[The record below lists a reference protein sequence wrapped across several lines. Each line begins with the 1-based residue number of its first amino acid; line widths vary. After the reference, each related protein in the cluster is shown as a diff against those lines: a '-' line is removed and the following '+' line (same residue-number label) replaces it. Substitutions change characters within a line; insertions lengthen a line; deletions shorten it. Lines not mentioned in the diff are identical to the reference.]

1 VVHKGARHVALRD
14 GLWLQP
20 EPLLYLGLT
29 NGNLASPIGYTGV
42 YAAGDTNQLG
52 DPSGRFPA
60 LAAAP
65 PLAIGAGTVIAA
77 GAGAVVAGGM
87 LYAIYD
93 PQGAAAAVAAVG
105 DAGAAALTTLSNSV
119 SDAQQLTGQPT
130 PANTRG
136 FDWAASPQL
145 SASKSVDTSWF
156 PDRALPRDANGVPIP
171 DSQYPHTQLGTKEGS
186 KGSYGQAREFG
197 EGGKPVKDIDFTDH
211 GRKDH
216 PSPHEHK
223 YLENETGGTPKRGPT
238 EPLETPE

>member
-1 VVHKGARHVALRD
+1 
-14 GLWLQP
+14 
-20 EPLLYLGLT
+20 
-29 NGNLASPIGYTGV
+29 V

-145 SASKSVDTSWF
+145 SASKSATD
-156 PDRALPRDANGVPIP
+156 ARDAAIEGLAGLPSKERKTVSTVVGARDPATGNVSVGVKKSGCDAGKCAEDLAYEGLPGSP
-171 DSQYPHTQLGTKEGS
+171 DPKSVE
-186 KGSYGQAREFG
+186 
-197 EGGKPVKDIDFTDH
+197 FTDVI
-211 GRKDH
+211 R
-216 PSPHEHK
+216 PR
-223 YLENETGGTPKRGPT
+223 TGEKVPRCERCTEKFGP
-238 EPLETPE
+238 EPE